1 MVIIDWSSANREL
14 SKDGYVILRK
24 MVRGKSYRKQE
35 HIWVY
40 ENYHGVIIPK
50 GYEIHHIDR
59 VRNNNNISNLEL
71 LSRGD
76 HKKVH
81 YGFKRNDDGSWCKT
95 CPHCGE
101 EKRYPD
107 DFYKRNNVSR
117 KSWCKNC
124 CIQRCMLSKDQK
136 NKQARESYLKN
147 KERNYAK
154 LVEKDKR
161 YKNSHREDI
170 NRRARERYAR
180 KKGEKNDEN
189 K

>member
-1 MVIIDWSSANREL
+1 
-14 SKDGYVILRK
+14 
-24 MVRGKSYRKQE
+24 
-35 HIWVY
+35 
-40 ENYHGVIIPK
+40 
-50 GYEIHHIDR
+50 
-59 VRNNNNISNLEL
+59 
-71 LSRGD
+71 
-76 HKKVH
+76 
-81 YGFKRNDDGSWCKT
+81 
-95 CPHCGE
+95 
-101 EKRYPD
+101 
-107 DFYKRNNVSR
+107 
-117 KSWCKNC
+117 
-124 CIQRCMLSKDQK
+124 MLSKDQK